1 MAREIAILKRAKI
14 SEAQQYVLLAVLGAA
29 IFLGVAIS
37 LVMHFTSKI
46 SFNINVIAEE
56 ERAIVEYSDTIKK
69 IGICR
74 APKGAVYTDAELKS
88 CTPDDI
94 DVASVPGT
102 LRSNILEVMA
112 ANQALNSV
120 PKESNSNCINP
131 ASNKSYTYAEM
142 QALYSLA
149 DTTEKRVAA
158 SKLIKSCSALRI
170 IPDALPSTKNEE
182 ALLASLNKIF
192 ILSDWTPDSLSPSN
206 SSSTSTDDSLS
217 QIPVSFSVEA
227 DSAKTMGILS
237 NIERSIREFN
247 FTRGTIEWSAG
258 ALKLDLTA
266 NAYYTSKASLSEISK
281 NIKPSGSTS
290 STNKGSKK

>member
-1 MAREIAILKRAKI
+1 MAKEIAILKRAKI

-29 IFLGVAIS
+29 IFLGVAVS
-37 LVMHFTSKI
+37 LVMHFTNKI

-74 APKGAVYTDAELKS
+74 APKGAVYTDAELKA

-120 PKESNSNCINP
+120 PKESNSSCINP
-131 ASNKSYTYAEM
+131 ISNKAYTYAEM
-142 QALYSLA
+142 QDFYSDA
-149 DTTEKRVAA
+149 DTTEERVAA

-192 ILSDWTPDSLSPSN
+192 IISDWMPDSLSPSN
-206 SSSTSTDDSLS
+206 SSAASTSGNLS

-227 DSAKTMGILS
+227 GSAKTMGILS

-266 NAYYTSKASLSEISK
+266 NAYYTSKASLSEINK
-281 NIKPSGSTS
+281 TIKPGSSTS
-290 STNKGSKK
+290 STSKGGKN